1 MIVLNLLRRAISLLT
16 FSALLFIHAAT
27 AAVAA
32 DTSGYDA
39 ISTAERLCI
48 QLPGY
53 DLEKISAAV
62 DEIAGRHVKPEVG
75 PDSTRWTMFGPE
87 GRKLVLLR
95 DSRPGRLKCAFQAE
109 RVDFAAAEKWLD
121 HVSAGFAA
129 GVKGKRQE
137 IESKTEPGKGSAA
150 MTIVRTELGP
160 MFFGIWSTPDGGA
173 VTSMGPL
180 KEFMAKK

>member
-1 MIVLNLLRRAISLLT
+1 LIVLNLLRQATSVLT
-16 FSALLFIHAAT
+16 FSTLLFIHAAGP
-27 AAVAA
+27 AAAA

-39 ISTAERLCI
+39 ISTAEKLCL
-48 QLPGY
+48 QLPAY

-75 PDSTRWTMFGPE
+75 PDTTRWTRFGPE

-109 RVDFAAAEKWLD
+109 RVDFNAAEKWLD
-121 HVSAGFAA
+121 YVSAGFAA
-129 GVKGKRQE
+129 SVNGERQE
-137 IESKTEPGKGSAA
+137 IVRKSDPGKGSGAI
-150 MTIVRTELGP
+150 TTVKTELGQ

-180 KEFMAKK
+180 KEFMANR